1 MIVYYISK
9 TFYLLFIGTSIFFL
23 FASFFFSF
31 SLICSKIDIKRFGN
45 KYYWFSKKHTAQEEK
60 QRCAY
65 SRESPP
71 KVALFTVQDSG
82 PLLFF

>member
-9 TFYLLFIGTSIFFL
+9 TFYLLFIIFFL

-31 SLICSKIDIKRFGN
+31 ILICSKIDIKRFGN

-71 KVALFTVQDSG
+71 KVALFTVQDTG